1 MRKLIENMFSGDEK
15 LDLYMGII
23 DAVEGITNKLPDDAW
38 RRVNR
43 DLDLYNSIVDSVFDA
58 GLMGLGVPEEHGGM
72 GEGVVGP
79 VIVTDMLGQ
88 AGINSFGQMI
98 THFARKPVIKYGTPE
113 QIIKYVTP
121 TITGEKTFCICAT
134 EADAG
139 TNTFNIRTKAVKKGD
154 KWVVNGQKT
163 FITRADV
170 TDYGFL
176 ICKTDTPERKGALS
190 VFVLDMKA
198 KGIEL
203 QELNISETGH
213 DGQFTVFID
222 DVELDEDA
230 LVGEAGKG
238 PGYMFEGLNAERLMG
253 AAISIGHSDKA
264 LAAAKDYVNE
274 RVVFG
279 NTPIGA
285 YQAVQ
290 HPLAKAKAETDAARL
305 MMYYGAKLFDQGLEC
320 GLEANMTNYLGSI
333 SAEAMADAA
342 IQCHG
347 GSGLNDDLGLMG
359 IWKMARVAR
368 IAPINNEM
376 ILNYIAEHGIGLPK
390 SY

>member
-1 MRKLIENMFSGDEK
+1 MFSGDEK

-23 DAVEGITNKLPDDAW
+23 ETVESITRKLPDGAW
-38 RRVNR
+38 RNVNR
-43 DLDLYNSIVDSVFDA
+43 DLDLYNSIVDAVFDA
-58 GLMGLGVPEEHGGM
+58 GLMGLGVPEKHGGM

-79 VIVTDMLGQ
+79 IIVTDLLGQ

-98 THFARKPVIKYGTPE
+98 THFARKPIIRFGTDD
-113 QIIKYVTP
+113 QIAKYVVP
-121 TITGEKTFCICAT
+121 TMTGEKTFCICAT
-134 EADAG
+134 EPNAG
-139 TNTFNIRTKAVKKGD
+139 TNTFNITTKAVKTDG

-170 TDYGFL
+170 ADYGFL
-176 ICKTDTPERKGALS
+176 ICKTESDDGKDRLS

-198 KGIEL
+198 PGIEL
-203 QELNISETGH
+203 QEINISETGH
-213 DGQFTVFID
+213 DRQFTVFID
-222 DVELDEDA
+222 NVELDEDA
-230 LVGEAGKG
+230 LVGEPGKG

-253 AAISIGHSDKA
+253 AAISVGFSDRA
-264 LAAAKDYVNE
+264 LSAAKDYVNE
-274 RVVFG
+274 RTVFG

-305 MMYYGAKLFDQGLEC
+305 MMYYGGKLFDQGLDS
-320 GLEANMTNYLGSI
+320 GLEANMTKYLGSLA
-333 SAEAMADAA
+333 SEAMADAA

-368 IAPINNEM
+368 IAPVNNEM
-376 ILNYIAEHGIGLPK
+376 ILNFIAEHGIGLPR